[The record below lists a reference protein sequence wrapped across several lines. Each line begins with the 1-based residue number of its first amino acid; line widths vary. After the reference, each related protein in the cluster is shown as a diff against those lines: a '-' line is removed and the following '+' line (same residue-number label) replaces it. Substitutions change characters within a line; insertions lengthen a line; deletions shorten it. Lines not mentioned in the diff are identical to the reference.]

1 MLFIEYVLI
10 VFEVLY
16 DDMGYFGKDRILFL
30 ICDRFYWLGMY
41 KDIEIWI
48 EECGRCIRRKI
59 FIN

>member
-1 MLFIEYVLI
+1 MFFIEYVFI

-48 EECGRCIRRKI
+48 DECG
-59 FIN
+59 